1 MVGSTLATIFILTR
15 SIFRVAELAKGFQ
28 SKLAN
33 EEIPF
38 MVLEGGM
45 IILATTCLTIA
56 HPGRALGEK
65 WGDAGWKWGKDKTV
79 RKEDSPRPESL
90 LENGVLGWKGEGAA

>member
-1 MVGSTLATIFILTR
+1 
-15 SIFRVAELAKGFQ
+15 
-28 SKLAN
+28 
-33 EEIPF
+33 

-65 WGDAGWKWGKDKTV
+65 WADAGWKWCKDKAV

-90 LENGVLGWKGEGAA
+90 LENGVLGWKGEDAA